1 MHICICIHV
10 YDCTCTAVLG
20 MKQTITYAT
29 VYHMLVHDRVALP
42 SKVHVPES
50 KSLNEI
56 SPNPMGLSSKY
67 SPI

>member
-29 VYHMLVHDRVALP
+29 VLP
-42 SKVHVPES
+42 HACTIVLPYPKVHVPES